1 MKLFF
6 SQSLMRGGDVM
17 FRIKR
22 RVLVAYQR
30 MMCCILLAFTIVIFF
45 ELCREG
51 RERMND
57 LYR

>member
-1 MKLFF
+1 
-6 SQSLMRGGDVM
+6 M